1 MSSRLVKFVMNN
13 GVHRCINMRNVLAV
27 QRDGVK
33 VSIEYNFC
41 QPDGIGFLIYGTGFH
56 LGGSNIY
63 KENLTFNSVKDA
75 EAMYERLTAELA

>member
-33 VSIEYNFC
+33 VTIEYNLC
-41 QPDGIGFLIYGTGFH
+41 RPDGSGFLIMGNGIH
-56 LGGSNIY
+56 MGGSNIQ
-63 KENLTFNSVKDA
+63 KELLTFTSVKDA
-75 EAMYERLTAELA
+75 EEMYEKLTAELA